1 MSEDGPPE
9 LPRIKARLPFAQS
22 GTKLGAGARR
32 AGFAIYSALTLG
44 LIGVAA
50 YMGAVAGHPLTS
62 PYVVAPAIGAT
73 WFGLRLFM
81 TLAPK
86 S

>member
-1 MSEDGPPE
+1 VSDGGPTE
-9 LPRIKARLPFAQS
+9 LPRIKARLPFAQN
-22 GTKLGAGARR
+22 GAKLGAGARR
-32 AGFAIYSALTLG
+32 TGLAIYLVLTLG

-62 PYVVAPAIGAT
+62 PYVVAPVIGAA

-81 TLAPK
+81 TLAPRD
-86 S
+86 